1 MKREPLAVLREV
13 FGHSEFR
20 GPQEEVIGHVVAG
33 GDALVLAPTGIGK
46 SATFQVASLCREG
59 TGVVVSPLIALM
71 ADQVQHLH
79 AAGVRAAFLNSTQTQ
94 DQQRKVRDDL
104 AAGRLD
110 FIYVTPERLVMPGF
124 QAVLSRTKISLFA
137 VDEAHCV
144 SQWGHDFRPE
154 YRELGKLKDL
164 YPSVP
169 MMALTA
175 TADQQTKNDILKGL
189 RLEGALV
196 AVTSFDRPNID
207 LTITPRESANE
218 QLLAFIRAG
227 GRDETG
233 IVYCLSRKK
242 VEATAAWL
250 KRKGLNAIPYHAGF
264 DAKTREA
271 AQKAFINDDGVV
283 LVATVAFGMGINRP
297 DVRFVAHVDL
307 PSSVEGYSQEVGRA
321 GRDGLPSRAMMLYG
335 AQDIVQRRRMI
346 DDGDAEVAVK
356 RTEVA
361 KLNALVGLAETV
373 GCRRQALLSY
383 FGESHAGNCGSC
395 DSCRSPAQTA
405 DVSVQAQKFLSAV
418 FRTGQRFGGAY
429 VIDVLRGKTSEKLRR
444 NGHDKLQL
452 YGIGADLDA
461 ASWQSVLRQ
470 LIVLEAVQV
479 DHDAYG
485 ALKLGDAAR
494 PILKGEA
501 KVVMRQDRKMRATE
515 VQASLKASVA
525 AAKEQLPAE
534 DEALFQALREERSTL
549 ARSQGVPPFIVC
561 TDATLIAMAR
571 IKPVEVLAMG
581 LIPGFGHAKVAKYG
595 AAFVAR
601 ISAHLRDDAEIEA
614 APEEPVYAP
623 APGM

>member
-1 MKREPLAVLREV
+1 MKREPLSVLREV
-13 FGHSEFR
+13 FGHAEFR
-20 GPQEEVIGHVVAG
+20 GPQEEVIGHVVDG
-33 GDALVLAPTGIGK
+33 GDAIVLAPTGIGK

-79 AAGVRAAFLNSTQTQ
+79 AAGVRAAFLNSTQSQ
-94 DQQRKVRDDL
+94 DEQRKVRDDL

-110 FIYVTPERLVMPGF
+110 FIYVTPERMAMSGF
-124 QAVLSRTKISLFA
+124 QAVLSRTRISLFA
-137 VDEAHCV
+137 IDEAHCV

-154 YRELGKLKDL
+154 YRELGKLKQIF
-164 YPSVP
+164 PGVP
-169 MMALTA
+169 FMALTA
-175 TADQQTKNDILKGL
+175 TADQQTKADIAKGL
-189 RLEGALV
+189 GMEDALV
-196 AVTSFDRPNID
+196 VVTSFDRPNID
-207 LTITPRESANE
+207 LTITPRDSAND
-218 QLLAFIRAG
+218 QLYSFIRAG
-227 GRDETG
+227 GRNETG

-264 DAKTREA
+264 DNKTRSA
-271 AQKAFINDDGVV
+271 AQSAFINDEGVV

-297 DVRFVAHVDL
+297 DVRFVAHADL
-307 PSSVEGYSQEVGRA
+307 PSSVEAYQQEIGRA
-321 GRDGLPSRAMMLYG
+321 GRDGLPSRAMMLYA

-346 DDGDAEVAVK
+346 DEGDADPAVK

-373 GCRRQALLSY
+373 GCRRQAVLSY

-395 DSCRSPAQTA
+395 DSCRSPASTV
-405 DVSVQAQKFLSAV
+405 DNSVAAQKFLSAV
-418 FRTGQRFGGAY
+418 FRTGQRFGSAY

-444 NGHDKLQL
+444 NGHDQL
-452 YGIGADLDA
+452 PTYGIGSDMDA

-470 LIVLEAVQV
+470 LIVLEALVV
-479 DHDAYG
+479 DHEAFG

-494 PILKGEA
+494 SILKGEV
-501 KVVMRQDRKMRATE
+501 KVVMREDRKMRATE
-515 VQASLKASVA
+515 IEKSLRASVV
-525 AAKEQLPAE
+525 KEQLPPE
-534 DEALFQALREERSTL
+534 DDALFQVLREERTAL

-581 LIPGFGHAKVAKYG
+581 LIPGFGHAKVARYG
-595 AAFVAR
+595 AAFVGR
-601 ISAHLRDDAEIEA
+601 IAAHLQDDHHVEV
-614 APEEPVYAP
+614 APEEPAYAP
-623 APGM
+623 APSM

>member
-1 MKREPLAVLREV
+1 M
-13 FGHSEFR
+13 
-20 GPQEEVIGHVVAG
+20 
-33 GDALVLAPTGIGK
+33 
-46 SATFQVASLCREG
+46 
-59 TGVVVSPLIALM
+59 
-71 ADQVQHLH
+71 
-79 AAGVRAAFLNSTQTQ
+79 
-94 DQQRKVRDDL
+94 
-104 AAGRLD
+104 
-110 FIYVTPERLVMPGF
+110 
-124 QAVLSRTKISLFA
+124 
-137 VDEAHCV
+137 

-175 TADQQTKNDILKGL
+175 TADQQTKTDILKGL

-218 QLLAFIRAG
+218 QLLSFIRAG

-242 VEATAAWL
+242 VEATAAFL
-250 KRKGLNAIPYHAGF
+250 KRKGLNAIAYHAGF

-321 GRDGLPSRAMMLYG
+321 GRDGLPSRAMLLYG

-346 DDGDAEVAVK
+346 DDGDAEAAVK

-395 DSCRSPAQTA
+395 DSCRSPAVTVDA
-405 DVSVQAQKFLSAV
+405 SLSAQKILSAV

-429 VIDVLRGKTSEKLRR
+429 VIDVLRGKTSEKVRR
-444 NGHDKLQL
+444 NGHDQLPL
-452 YGIGADLDA
+452 YGIGADMDA

-470 LIVLEAVQV
+470 LIVMEAVVV

-485 ALKLGDAAR
+485 ALKLGEAAR
-494 PILKGEA
+494 PILKGEV

-525 AAKEQLPAE
+525 AAKEHLPSE
-534 DEALFQALREERSTL
+534 DEALFQALREERTAL
-549 ARSQGVPPFIVC
+549 ARAQGVPPFIVC

-595 AAFVAR
+595 PAFVAR
-601 ISAHLRDDAEIEA
+601 IAGHLHDEAGIEI

-623 APGM
+623 APGP